1 MGVRR
6 AGWLAALPS
15 AGVRALVGYFGAEA
29 VQVTASRPDDRR
41 FAGKGIAVRN
51 ALLIGGFS
59 LLLPA
64 LHRSST
70 RRDAF
75 PWTADAVLLSIP
87 ALDMAGN
94 SLDLYNRNGAFDSFA
109 HFYGTAA
116 AAALLA
122 LAMEGRAKEPVL
134 VRWLVAAGGT
144 TFLHVLLEI
153 QEYWTD
159 VLFGTHNVEGIEDA
173 EGDVL
178 WGICGVVAGT
188 ALIGLGLRSKYRAAI
203 LEEAQRLADCIDPVF
218 RT

>member
-1 MGVRR
+1 VGVRR
-6 AGWLAALPS
+6 AGWQAALAS

-29 VQVTASRPDDRR
+29 IGVTASRPEDRR
-41 FAGKGIAVRN
+41 FAGKGIAIRN

-59 LLLPA
+59 LLFPV
-64 LHRSST
+64 LHRSSA
-70 RRDAF
+70 RRAGF
-75 PWTADAVLLSIP
+75 PWTADTALLSIP

-94 SLDLYNRNGAFDSFA
+94 SLDLYNRHGAFDSFA

-122 LAMEGRAKEPVL
+122 LAMEGRAKEPAL

-144 TFLHVLLEI
+144 TFLHVLLEV

-159 VLFGTHNVEGIEDA
+159 VVFGTHNVEGIEDA

-178 WGICGVVAGT
+178 CGICGAVAGT

-203 LEEAQRLADCIDPVF
+203 LAEARRLADCIDPVF